1 MNLLGHPA
9 LFRHL
14 MNLWPPYLGAGIRVA
29 HIAEDWQQVIVHL
42 RKYFF
47 NRNYRGTHFGG
58 SLYAMTDPF
67 YALMLTHILGRE
79 YWVWDQ
85 SAAIEFLKPGRGTVT
100 ARFNISDA
108 ALAAIRAATAGG
120 DKHLPEFTVDV
131 TDAAG
136 ETVARVRKTL
146 YVRRKS
152 AAR

>member
-1 MNLLGHPA
+1 MIVRPSLFKLLLNLY
-9 LFRHL
+9 
-14 MNLWPPYLGAGIRVA
+14 PPYLGTGIRVRHVA
-29 HIAEDWQQVIVHL
+29 DDYQEIVVTMTL
-42 RKYFF
+42 RFY
-47 NRNYRGTHFGG
+47 NRNAFGTHFGG